1 MLDTF
6 LNKLWYIKKGE
17 SYYWFYLVTSICLLP
32 LSGIYFAVLVIR
44 SILYK
49 SRVLQ
54 TKYFQTPVIVVGN
67 SVIGGQGKTPLCI
80 SLANELTKRGLKVG
94 LVASGY
100 KSENTSLRKVLPDS
114 DPKAVGDEPVLL
126 ARSTQASVIAGK
138 DRIRAT
144 EKLIEESVDY
154 IIHDDGLDHLRLGRE
169 MEIIV
174 SKKKTFANTI
184 SDNLSFCKLLPSGP
198 WRTLHSLRT
207 SNAVKD
213 FIDIEYDTF
222 QIIHPL
228 KGFKIPIEDY
238 TEKNIHLVLG
248 IALPHIIKSEL
259 IEKGY
264 TVDCN
269 FYDDHHDFNGS
280 EIIFNDN
287 NPVFVTMKDYIKL
300 EKYQNQ
306 NLWILNHRNK
316 NEKTINN
323 LIDQI
328 TKI

>member
-6 LNKLWYIKKGE
+6 LNKLWYTKKGE
-17 SYYWFYLVTSICLLP
+17 SYYWFYLFISICLLP
-32 LSGIYFAVLVIR
+32 ISGIYFIVMIIR

-49 SRVLQ
+49 YRVLR
-54 TKYFQTPVIVVGN
+54 TISFKKPVLVVGN
-67 SVIGGQGKTPLCI
+67 SVIGGQGKTPLTI
-80 SLANELTKRGLKVG
+80 SLANELTQRGLKVG

-100 KSENTSLRKVLPDS
+100 KSRNTSLCNVLPDS
-114 DPKAVGDEPVLL
+114 NPHDVGDEAVLI
-126 ARSTQASVIAGK
+126 ARSTQASVIAGR
-138 DRIRAT
+138 DRIKAT
-144 EKLIEESVDY
+144 EKLIEENVDY
-154 IIHDDGLDHLRLGRE
+154 IIHDDGLDHFRLGRK

-174 SKKKTFANTI
+174 NKKKSYINTI
-184 SDNLSFCKLLPSGP
+184 SDNLKFCKLLPSGP
-198 WRTLHSLRT
+198 WRSLKHLRIVDA
-207 SNAVKD
+207 NREFV
-213 FIDIEYDTF
+213 DIEYDTF

-228 KGFKIPIEDY
+228 KKIKIPIEEF

-264 TVDCN
+264 IVDCH
-269 FYDDHHDFNGS
+269 FYDDHHNFNGS
-280 EIIFNDN
+280 EIKFNDN

-300 EKYQNQ
+300 EKYQNK

-316 NEKTINN
+316 NKNLINN
-323 LIDQI
+323 LVDKI